1 MNNAQK
7 EYSTEDLEQR
17 YNDIAALYDLA
28 GELVDTTESKLV
40 ADPEAQLALVEPL
53 VHDLG
58 EATDI
63 LTEEFVL
70 VAESTK
76 PKKKNRAS
84 KAHIEAALRRIYTA
98 IHEYR
103 TRVRAAGK
111 NAANI
116 ADAIVTKIQRQ
127 VERVMV
133 IFLEFIQISLA
144 NLMGHAELEALKVRD
159 ARIALMMHHAAM
171 QQQ

>member
-1 MNNAQK
+1 MTNAKK
-7 EYSTEDLEQR
+7 EYTTEELEQR
-17 YNDIAALYDLA
+17 YNEISELYDLA
-28 GELVDTTESKLV
+28 GELVDTVESEL
-40 ADPEAQLALVEPL
+40 AIDHEEQLKLVEPL
-53 VHDLG
+53 IHEIG

-70 VAESTK
+70 IAESTK

-84 KAHIEAALRRIYTA
+84 KPHIEAALRRIYTA

-103 TRVRAAGK
+103 TRVRGAGK
-111 NAANI
+111 QAANI

-127 VERVMV
+127 LERVMV
-133 IFLEFIQISLA
+133 IFLDFIQISLA

-159 ARIALMMHHAAM
+159 ARIALMMHHAAV

>member
-1 MNNAQK
+1 MSNVQK
-7 EYSTEDLEQR
+7 ELSTEELEQR
-17 YNDIAALYDLA
+17 YNEIATLYDLA

-40 ADPEAQLALVEPL
+40 ADPEEQLRLIEPL
-53 VHDLG
+53 VHEMG

-70 VAESTK
+70 IAESTR

-84 KAHIEAALRRIYTA
+84 KSHIEAALRRIYTA

-103 TRVRAAGK
+103 TQVRGTGK
-111 NAANI
+111 QAANI

-144 NLMGHAELEALKVRD
+144 NLMGKAELEALKVRD